1 MQSKATKTFASG
13 LADAKRSVE
22 SATAQLNVIK
32 TNRKPIGKVLRALE
46 KVTLANDRMYLM
58 VSNNQPHIYIGM
70 YNLESFKADR
80 LANVLGYLSE
90 TMDNM
95 KSEDWPQSLNRD
107 YRFTSSTH
115 SVTVSAYVRDDS
127 PTCRKV
133 VVGSE
138 LRTVE
143 KYEIVCD

>member
-1 MQSKATKTFASG
+1 MQSKATKAFASG
-13 LADAKRSVE
+13 LDDAKYSVAN
-22 SATAQLNVIK
+22 ATRQLNILK

>member
-1 MQSKATKTFASG
+1 MQSKATMAFASG

-46 KVTLANDRMYLM
+46 KVTLSSERMYLM

-70 YNLESFKADR
+70 YNLESFKDDR

>member
-46 KVTLANDRMYLM
+46 KVTLANERMYLM
-58 VSNNQPHIYIGM
+58 VSNNLPHIYIGM
-70 YNLESFKADR
+70 YNLESFKDDR

-143 KYEIVCD
+143 KFEIVCD

>member
-22 SATAQLNVIK
+22 SATAQFNILK

-46 KVTLANDRMYLM
+46 KVTLANDRIYLM
-58 VSNNQPHIYIGM
+58 VSNNQPHIYIGL
-70 YNLESFKADR
+70 YNLESFKDDR
-80 LANVLGYLSE
+80 LANVLGHLTE
-90 TMDNM
+90 TMDDM
-95 KSEDWPQSLNRD
+95 KTEDWAQSLNRD

-115 SVTVSAYVRDDS
+115 SVTISAYVRDDS

>member
-46 KVTLANDRMYLM
+46 KVTLANERMYLM

-70 YNLESFKADR
+70 YNLESFKDDR

-143 KYEIVCD
+143 KFEIVCD

>member
-1 MQSKATKTFASG
+1 MQSKATKAFASG

-46 KVTLANDRMYLM
+46 KVTLANERMYLM

-70 YNLESFKADR
+70 YNLESFKDDR

-143 KYEIVCD
+143 KFEIVCD

>member
-1 MQSKATKTFASG
+1 MQSKATKAFASG

-58 VSNNQPHIYIGM
+58 VSNNQPYIYISM
-70 YNLESFKADR
+70 YNLESFKDDR

>member
-1 MQSKATKTFASG
+1 MQSKATKAFASG
-13 LADAKRSVE
+13 LDDAKHSVAN
-22 SATAQLNVIK
+22 ATRQLNILK

-46 KVTLANDRMYLM
+46 KVTLANDRIYLM

-70 YNLESFKADR
+70 YNLESFKDDR

-143 KYEIVCD
+143 KFEIVCD

>member
-1 MQSKATKTFASG
+1 MQSKATKAFASG

-46 KVTLANDRMYLM
+46 KVTLANDRIYLM

-70 YNLESFKADR
+70 YNLESFKDDR

-143 KYEIVCD
+143 KFEIVCD